1 MSTIFT
7 FPSPVN
13 EKAAR
18 TVAVGV
24 VVIGITFVITGW
36 TWLLIPL
43 TYGFIARVASG
54 PTLSPLGQIATRL
67 IAPRL
72 GEPKLVAGPPKRF
85 AQLIGAVFTNTASI
99 LVLTGSV
106 GAAQVVIGLLVVAAG
121 LEGFGGVCLGCIMF
135 GQLMKVGVIPESV
148 CVECADLSQRYPQL
162 AKKP

>member
-1 MSTIFT
+1 MSTIFS

-18 TVAVGV
+18 TVGVGV
-24 VVIGITFVITGW
+24 VAMGVAFVVTGW

-43 TYGFIARVASG
+43 TYGFIARVATG

-67 IAPRL
+67 VAPRL

-85 AQLIGAVFTNTASI
+85 AQLIGAVFTITASI

-106 GAAQVVIGLLVVAAG
+106 GGAQIVVGLLVVAAG

-135 GQLMKVGVIPESV
+135 GQLMKLGVIPESV

-162 AKKP
+162 ADKA